1 MAVLL
6 RRVSARVQLGSS
18 GTGRDGE
25 GRSIENCVVYEVRR
39 AEVVESAESHGG
51 GAADS
56 RTTAVAQATRMLA
69 QATGS
74 EVNVGDKLFVC
85 SRAAVVT
92 GAPQPGFVC
101 D

>member
-18 GTGRDGE
+18 GTDRDGE

-56 RTTAVAQATRMLA
+56 RPLAVAQAMLA

-74 EVNVGDKLFVC
+74 EVNVGGELYVC